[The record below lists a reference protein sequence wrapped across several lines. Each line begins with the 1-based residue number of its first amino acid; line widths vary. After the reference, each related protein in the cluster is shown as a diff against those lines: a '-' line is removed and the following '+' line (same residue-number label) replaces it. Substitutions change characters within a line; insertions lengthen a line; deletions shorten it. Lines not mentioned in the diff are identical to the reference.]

1 MVLEDDLA
9 QELCNFKKQSNY
21 DVKTIEQILHY
32 YKPSILLRKEYMQKY
47 YDEATLSSI
56 FSTYPNTVSEDS
68 LEQLAKKTIYKII
81 LSKDKDDFPYVN
93 IATKN
98 KIENNLT
105 STFYKNESRDK
116 AKAHL
121 KAIFE
126 GASNLFIYDK
136 YCNNNN
142 NNKKSVE
149 SFAEECFPK
158 KKLNIFY
165 PSQEGSFDQV
175 LCRALKQICSDW
187 KIKKNKDQKI
197 NNQYK
202 DLHDRYLIID
212 NQIQIIFTSGID
224 YLMSECKDFTYI
236 VRTLA

>member
-1 MVLEDDLA
+1 MELEDDLA
-9 QELCNFKKQSNY
+9 QELCNLKKQSNY

-47 YDEATLSSI
+47 YDKATLSSI
-56 FSTYPNTVSEDS
+56 FSAYSNTVSEDS

-136 YCNNNN
+136 YCNDNSE
-142 NNKKSVE
+142 SVE
-149 SFAEECFPK
+149 SFAKECFPK
-158 KKLNIFY
+158 KELNIFY
-165 PSQEGSFDQV
+165 PSLKGSFDQD
-175 LCRALKQICSDW
+175 LCGALKQICSNW
-187 KIKKNKDQKI
+187 KIQENKDQKI

-202 DLHDRYLIID
+202 DLHDRYIIID

-236 VRTLA
+236 VRTLI

>member
-1 MVLEDDLA
+1 M
-9 QELCNFKKQSNY
+9 
-21 DVKTIEQILHY
+21 
-32 YKPSILLRKEYMQKY
+32 
-47 YDEATLSSI
+47 
-56 FSTYPNTVSEDS
+56 
-68 LEQLAKKTIYKII
+68 EQLAKKTIYKII

-136 YCNNNN
+136 YCNDNSE
-142 NNKKSVE
+142 SVE
-149 SFAEECFPK
+149 SFAKECFPK
-158 KKLNIFY
+158 KELNIFY
-165 PSQEGSFDQV
+165 PSLKGSFDQD
-175 LCRALKQICSDW
+175 LCGALKQICSNW
-187 KIKKNKDQKI
+187 KIQENKDQKI

-202 DLHDRYLIID
+202 DLHDRYIIID

-236 VRTLA
+236 VRTLI

>member
-1 MVLEDDLA
+1 
-9 QELCNFKKQSNY
+9 
-21 DVKTIEQILHY
+21 
-32 YKPSILLRKEYMQKY
+32 MQKY
-47 YDEATLSSI
+47 YDKATLSSI
-56 FSTYPNTVSEDS
+56 FSAYSNTVSEDS

-136 YCNNNN
+136 YCNDNSE
-142 NNKKSVE
+142 SVE
-149 SFAEECFPK
+149 SFAKECFPE

-165 PSQEGSFDQV
+165 PSLEGSFDQD
-175 LCRALKQICSDW
+175 LCAALKRICSDW
-187 KIKKNKDQKI
+187 KIKENKDQKI
-197 NNQYK
+197 NSQYE
-202 DLHDRYLIID
+202 DLHDRYIIID

>member
-1 MVLEDDLA
+1 
-9 QELCNFKKQSNY
+9 
-21 DVKTIEQILHY
+21 
-32 YKPSILLRKEYMQKY
+32 MQKY
-47 YDEATLSSI
+47 YDKTTLSSI
-56 FSTYPNTVSEDS
+56 FSTYSNTVSEDS

-136 YCNNNN
+136 YCNDNSE
-142 NNKKSVE
+142 SVE
-149 SFAEECFPK
+149 SFAKECFPK
-158 KKLNIFY
+158 KELNIFY
-165 PSQEGSFDQV
+165 PSLKGSFDQD
-175 LCRALKQICSDW
+175 LCGALKQICSNW
-187 KIKKNKDQKI
+187 KIQENKDQKI

-202 DLHDRYLIID
+202 DLHDRYIIID

-236 VRTLA
+236 VRTLI

>member
-1 MVLEDDLA
+1 MVLVF
-9 QELCNFKKQSNY
+9 CTFSQSNY

-47 YDEATLSSI
+47 YDKATLSSI
-56 FSTYPNTVSEDS
+56 FSTYSNTVSEDS

-136 YCNNNN
+136 YCNDNSE
-142 NNKKSVE
+142 SVE
-149 SFAEECFPK
+149 SFAKECFPK
-158 KKLNIFY
+158 KELNIFY
-165 PSQEGSFDQV
+165 PSLKGSFDQD
-175 LCRALKQICSDW
+175 LCGALKQICSNW
-187 KIKKNKDQKI
+187 KIQENKDQKI

-202 DLHDRYLIID
+202 DLHDRYIIID

-236 VRTLA
+236 VRTLI